1 MILVCGF
8 AALTSLAAAAQVMP
22 IMLYNPAKI
31 PAFSR
36 EARAPPTLAPQ
47 RRLQPAAGA
56 DAHTPPPLQCLARH
70 LAVVVVG
77 FPATPLLLSRARVC
91 ISAAHSREDLA
102 AALVV
107 LREVIDLLGLR
118 YARNGHALQHGHAGA
133 ESKAKRVEAAPA
145 VEAAEGEPSPVAS
158 RLRGR

>member
-1 MILVCGF
+1 
-8 AALTSLAAAAQVMP
+8 
-22 IMLYNPAKI
+22 MLYNPAKI

-36 EARAPPTLAPQ
+36 EVRARRPPKPKPAVRLGAHRVCAP
-47 RRLQPAAGA
+47 
-56 DAHTPPPLQCLARH
+56 QCLARH

-107 LREVIDLLGLR
+107 LREVVDMLGLR
-118 YARNGHALQHGHAGA
+118 YARKGHPRAHAGTDSA
-133 ESKAKRVEAAPA
+133 AKRVEAAPA
-145 VEAAEGEPSPVAS
+145 VEAAGAPSPVAS
-158 RLRGR
+158 RLRSR

>member
-1 MILVCGF
+1 M
-8 AALTSLAAAAQVMP
+8 
-22 IMLYNPAKI
+22 
-31 PAFSR
+31 
-36 EARAPPTLAPQ
+36 
-47 RRLQPAAGA
+47 
-56 DAHTPPPLQCLARH
+56 
-70 LAVVVVG
+70 G

-118 YARNGHALQHGHAGA
+118 YARNGQGHAHA
-133 ESKAKRVEAAPA
+133 ESQPKPAKRVEAAPA
-145 VEAAEGEPSPVAS
+145 VEAAEAEGAALGPSPVAS

>member
-1 MILVCGF
+1 MCIRHR
-8 AALTSLAAAAQVMP
+8 P
-22 IMLYNPAKI
+22 
-31 PAFSR
+31 
-36 EARAPPTLAPQ
+36 
-47 RRLQPAAGA
+47 
-56 DAHTPPPLQCLARH
+56 QCLARH
-70 LAVVVVG
+70 LAGVVVG

-107 LREVIDLLGLR
+107 LREVIDLLGLH
-118 YARNGHALQHGHAGA
+118 YARNGHALQHGHAEA

-145 VEAAEGEPSPVAS
+145 VEAAEGLEPSPVAS

>member
-1 MILVCGF
+1 M
-8 AALTSLAAAAQVMP
+8 
-22 IMLYNPAKI
+22 
-31 PAFSR
+31 
-36 EARAPPTLAPQ
+36 
-47 RRLQPAAGA
+47 
-56 DAHTPPPLQCLARH
+56 
-70 LAVVVVG
+70 G

-118 YARNGHALQHGHAGA
+118 YARNGHALQHGHGDS